1 MASNSGK
8 PKPPFLWKFPPNH
21 DDDESQDPSCC
32 HLLPLTQI
40 STNIPPI
47 LTNPSCSQSSKKPL
61 DSTIHGSST
70 TPKVKAS
77 ISGKENPGFNS
88 KTHFT
93 PLLAKPSIIYS
104 PKDSAARASNDE
116 DYGFAAAYA
125 DCGLDSIESTVEDI
139 VSPPDT
145 TTTSKCF
152 SEGKGLDQRGV
163 CYPSNSLESRLLKSI
178 VRDSFSNDEETGEE
192 SEEEHCT
199 QLDVLLKLCS
209 EKADDDRSNRSEDF
223 SAACV
228 RQHCG
233 VGDSLVHC
241 PLCGADISCLSDELR
256 QVHTNDCLDKE
267 EAPDVVRANNDV
279 QPHCHGQVVNKSPIK
294 ACRQNTDVHPVL
306 EWLRNLGLAR
316 YEEIFVQEEI
326 DWDTLQWLTEEDLF
340 SMGVTALGP
349 RKKIVHALSELRK
362 QSTNTAEIRTD
373 ACRDAIDET
382 SRPAVNKLITDFFP
396 GSVGH
401 RRKDCTSSSERREVE
416 RSPSNAGRKHKV
428 VKKNIMHKK
437 LRDIPQWCQVPGTP
451 FRVDAFKY
459 LRRDCSHWFLTHFHI
474 DHYQGLSRSFSH
486 GKIYCSLIT
495 ARLVN
500 MKIGIPWDKLEVLPI
515 NQKISISGIDVTC
528 FDANHCPGSIL
539 ILFESPSGKAVLH
552 TGDFRF
558 CENMTKISVLQTS
571 RVQTLILDTTYCNPQ
586 YDFPKQEDVIQFV
599 IEAIEAEAFNPET
612 LFLIGSYTVGKER
625 LFLEVARVLRKKVY
639 VPAAKLRLLECLGL
653 SVEDMRWFT
662 LNEEE
667 SHIHVVP
674 MWTLASFKRLKC
686 ISSQYARR
694 FSLIVAFS
702 PTGWTFGKGKK
713 KSSGRRWQQGTI
725 VRYEVPYSEHCSFT
739 ELKEFVKFIS
749 PENIVPSV
757 NNDGPESANAMVS
770 LLLS

>member
-1 MASNSGK
+1 M
-8 PKPPFLWKFPPNH
+8 
-21 DDDESQDPSCC
+21 
-32 HLLPLTQI
+32 
-40 STNIPPI
+40 
-47 LTNPSCSQSSKKPL
+47 
-61 DSTIHGSST
+61 
-70 TPKVKAS
+70 
-77 ISGKENPGFNS
+77 
-88 KTHFT
+88 
-93 PLLAKPSIIYS
+93 
-104 PKDSAARASNDE
+104 
-116 DYGFAAAYA
+116 
-125 DCGLDSIESTVEDI
+125 
-139 VSPPDT
+139 
-145 TTTSKCF
+145 
-152 SEGKGLDQRGV
+152 
-163 CYPSNSLESRLLKSI
+163 
-178 VRDSFSNDEETGEE
+178 
-192 SEEEHCT
+192 
-199 QLDVLLKLCS
+199 
-209 EKADDDRSNRSEDF
+209 
-223 SAACV
+223 
-228 RQHCG
+228 
-233 VGDSLVHC
+233 
-241 PLCGADISCLSDELR
+241 
-256 QVHTNDCLDKE
+256 
-267 EAPDVVRANNDV
+267 
-279 QPHCHGQVVNKSPIK
+279 
-294 ACRQNTDVHPVL
+294 
-306 EWLRNLGLAR
+306 
-316 YEEIFVQEEI
+316 
-326 DWDTLQWLTEEDLF
+326 DLF

-373 ACRDAIDET
+373 ASRDAIDET

-416 RSPSNAGRKHKV
+416 RSHSNAGRKQKV
-428 VKKNIMHKK
+428 VRKNVMHKK

-486 GKIYCSLIT
+486 GKICCSLIT

-539 ILFESPSGKAVLH
+539 ILFESPNGKAVLH

-558 CENMTKISVLQTS
+558 CEEMTKISVLQTC
-571 RVQTLILDTTYCNPQ
+571 RVQTLILDTTYCDPQ

-599 IEAIEAEAFNPET
+599 IEAIQAEAFNPKT
-612 LFLIGSYTVGKER
+612 LFLIGSYTVGRKER

-686 ISSQYARR
+686 ISSQYAHR

-749 PENIVPSV
+749 PGNIVPSV